1 MDEAQAPPVQELQA
15 VRGPGQVLGG
25 QVRRRVLRALPLA
38 AGAAASPKAT
48 ATKVAVKDDFFSP
61 TNVSVAKGGKVVW
74 NWSGMN
80 TQTHNVTLFA
90 GPKGV
95 KKSQFTST
103 NASSHF
109 QFKKTFE
116 KPGTYRFHCTLHP
129 VEMKMTVKV

>member
-25 QVRRRVLRALPLA
+25 QVRRRALRVLPLAAAAAAVVALPLT

-95 KKSQFTST
+95 KK
-103 NASSHF
+103 
-109 QFKKTFE
+109 
-116 KPGTYRFHCTLHP
+116 
-129 VEMKMTVKV
+129 